1 MGGGGKLRGEWKRC
15 GGQAKRRVE
24 EMGGGGLGK
33 VRQGGRC
40 GGGWQKGGIG
50 QGKMRVEEVGGKD
63 KGVCV
68 GGEGGQNGGLVI
80 VRDGEWERWG

>member
-1 MGGGGKLRGEWKRC
+1 MG
-15 GGQAKRRVE
+15 
-24 EMGGGGLGK
+24 GGGGLGK

-40 GGGWQKGGIG
+40 GGGWQKWGIG

-68 GGEGGQNGGLVI
+68 GGEGGAKMG
-80 VRDGEWERWG
+80 DWS